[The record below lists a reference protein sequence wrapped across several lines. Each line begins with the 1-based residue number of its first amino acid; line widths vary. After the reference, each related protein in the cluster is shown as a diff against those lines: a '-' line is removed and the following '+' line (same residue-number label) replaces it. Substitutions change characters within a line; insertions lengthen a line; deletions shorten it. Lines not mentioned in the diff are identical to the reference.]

1 MTLWSWRQHYK
12 YRPGYNIMLYA
23 FSANVTASCFTSRKC
38 SSESPSGWRWSL
50 WIVRHHLVH
59 VLCIDRTQRQHW
71 NVKPSIPTEQTAV
84 SAKTIILWQ
93 QSLKVPKF
101 QLLFTANKPYLRSA
115 KMHPNYTV
123 SQIITKSREHIICRQ
138 MLVMSLLLVAEY
150 GNPFSDRNVKNC
162 SWRRAQEIFHWR
174 IVRMKVLWPSL
185 TVNNTMVIF
194 KMNIILKK

>member
-38 SSESPSGWRWSL
+38 SSESPTGWRWSL

-59 VLCIDRTQRQHW
+59 VLCIDRTQRQHC

-123 SQIITKSREHIICRQ
+123 SRIITKSREHIICRQ
-138 MLVMSLLLVAEY
+138 MLVMPLLLVAEY
-150 GNPFSDRNVKNC
+150 GNRFSDRNVKEVQAI
-162 SWRRAQEIFHWR
+162 S
-174 IVRMKVLWPSL
+174 IVYTSVKILAWKTSFGGPQAARLLNGGGPSPL
-185 TVNNTMVIF
+185 RS
-194 KMNIILKK
+194 